1 MKKSQYIFAIMAA
14 AYFIVAILNLVG
26 WMAVS
31 ENILLG
37 LSLSALL
44 SALSDASSN
53 IVRIRASQNEFNY
66 IIQIASDFL
75 TEKITNNILSPVI
88 DSRNVKL
95 NVESMGKG
103 YRKAVH
109 PSEFSKRKDIAR
121 MNMLSQICFVLSI
134 AVFIL
139 APFPLIMFQQSFS
152 VLLTLFAFASM
163 CINLYFEEIIADII
177 QQKNH
182 FYSDTQFVIQMG
194 YPDFMDSLN
203 FRLCHYENY
212 MSIANKQEDKPDA
225 HT

>member
-1 MKKSQYIFAIMAA
+1 MKKTQYIFAIMAA
-14 AYFIVAILNLVG
+14 AYFIVAILNLMG

-95 NVESMGKG
+95 NIESMGKG

-109 PSEFSKRKDIAR
+109 PSEYSKRKDIAR
-121 MNMLSQICFVLSI
+121 MNMLL
-134 AVFIL
+134 
-139 APFPLIMFQQSFS
+139 FS
-152 VLLTLFAFASM
+152 KTRIGKRSTV
-163 CINLYFEEIIADII
+163 
-177 QQKNH
+177 
-182 FYSDTQFVIQMG
+182 
-194 YPDFMDSLN
+194 
-203 FRLCHYENY
+203 
-212 MSIANKQEDKPDA
+212 
-225 HT
+225 